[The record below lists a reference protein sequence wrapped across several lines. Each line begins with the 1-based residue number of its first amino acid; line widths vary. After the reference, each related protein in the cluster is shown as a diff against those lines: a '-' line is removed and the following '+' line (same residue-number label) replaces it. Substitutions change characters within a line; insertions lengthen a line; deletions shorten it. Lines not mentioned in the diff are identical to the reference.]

1 MVLFSVP
8 DIRLFWSGDQRFLSQ
23 VRGGQGEGEGDQRF
37 LSQVRGEGCR
47 KEREGE
53 GVNEREE
60 KWGRF

>member
-8 DIRLFWSGDQRFLSQ
+8 DIRLFWS
-23 VRGGQGEGEGDQRF
+23 GDQRF